1 MYNVVQSNE
10 PLPLASCAIEYGEDA
25 GLVAIGWD
33 MGPERLLEA
42 YRKGVF
48 PWTYGPVTWWSPDP
62 RAILEPTDIHLGRSF
77 KRFLRKNPFEI
88 RINTDFKG
96 VMLGCAEPAPGREST
111 WISEEFVSSYSKLHD
126 MGWAHSVEC
135 FQDDR
140 LVGGIYGV
148 SIGGYFCGE
157 SMFHRESNGAKVAL
171 FALTAIMRELGMGL
185 LDIQMLTPITEQLG
199 GIEIDR
205 QVLLKRL
212 GNEIERKIDFKSSLN
227 FPLIPLLSRL
237 L

>member
-1 MYNVVQSNE
+1 MYKVIQRNE
-10 PLPLASCAIEYGEDA
+10 PLPSADTAMEEGEDE

-33 MGPERLLEA
+33 LGPERLLEA
-42 YRKGVF
+42 YRKGMF
-48 PWTYGPVTWWSPDP
+48 PWTCDPVTWWSPDP
-62 RAILEPTDIHLGRSF
+62 RAILEPVDFHLGRSF
-77 KRFLRKNPFEI
+77 KKFLKKNPFEI

-111 WISEEFVSSYSKLHD
+111 WISEEFVSSYSALHE

-135 FQDDR
+135 FQENR

-157 SMFHRESNGAKVAL
+157 SMFHRESNAAKVAL

-199 GIEIDR
+199 GVEI
-205 QVLLKRL
+205 KRGFFL
-212 GNEIERKIDFKSSLN
+212 TRLEKEIERKIDFKTSLN

-237 L
+237 I